1 MSTGKILLAGDSAVT
16 VQFGETIDPAIYAKV
31 KSLNEAIEGAKPKG
45 IIETI
50 PTFRSLMVQYDPLLL
65 PYAELVTLLEGFMQQ
80 SGKTKA
86 ARKKVITIPVCFGG
100 SKGPDLQD
108 VADYHHMTTDE
119 VVRLCCSKD
128 VLIYMLGFTPGYP
141 YIGGMPEELAT
152 PRLISPRL
160 KVPAGSV
167 GIGGEQLGVYSVES
181 PGGFRLIGKTPLH
194 LYDPFRRKNTVLLE
208 AGEYIRFKAI
218 NELEYGKIAKEE
230 QLGTYQYEIREE

>member
-65 PYAELVTLLEGFMQQ
+65 PYAELVTLLEGFVQQ

>member
-1 MSTGKILLAGDSAVT
+1 
-16 VQFGETIDPAIYAKV
+16 
-31 KSLNEAIEGAKPKG
+31 
-45 IIETI
+45 
-50 PTFRSLMVQYDPLLL
+50 MVQYDPLLL
-65 PYAELVTLLEGFMQQ
+65 PYAELVTLLEGFVQQ

>member
-1 MSTGKILLAGDSAVT
+1 MAGDSAVT

-65 PYAELVTLLEGFMQQ
+65 PYAELVTLLEGFVQQ

>member
-31 KSLNEAIEGAKPKG
+31 KSLNEALKKAAPDGL
-45 IIETI
+45 IETI
-50 PTFRSLMVQYDPLLL
+50 PTFRSLMVQYDPLVL
-65 PYAELVTLLEGFMQQ
+65 PYAELVKLLEQFMQQ
-80 SGKTKA
+80 EGEAKA

-100 SKGPDLQD
+100 AKGPDLQD
-108 VADYHHMTTDE
+108 VADYHHMTME
-119 VVRLCCSKD
+119 GIVRLCCSKD

-141 YIGGMPEELAT
+141 YIGGMPKELAT
-152 PRLISPRL
+152 PRLSSPRL

-167 GIGGEQLGVYSVES
+167 GIGGEQLGVYSVDS

-194 LYDPFRRKNTVLLE
+194 LYDPTRGQKAVLLE

-218 NELEYGKIAKEE
+218 SDMEYAKIAKAET
-230 QLGTYQYEIREE
+230 LNAYHYEIREE

>member
-1 MSTGKILLAGDSAVT
+1 MAGDSAVT